1 MTPGYHRHVVFVVVA
16 VLLVPFVE
24 LAVFIQVS
32 AWIGVWQTLAM
43 LLMVSF
49 VGAWMVKQQ
58 GTGAWWRIREELARG
73 RVPTAKLV
81 DTGLLAAA
89 GFLFLIPGFVT
100 DAVAALL
107 LLPPVRAVVRGAL
120 GRRFR
125 VAAAVGPAPRARG
138 DRGSRGWGTVYDVES
153 RVRDP
158 RPPRGELDQ

>member
-1 MTPGYHRHVVFVVVA
+1 MFLVVA
-16 VLLVPFVE
+16 VLLLPFVE

-32 AWIGVWQTLAM
+32 AWIGVWQALAL

-73 RVPTAKLV
+73 RVPGAKLV
-81 DTGLLAAA
+81 DTGLLAGA

-100 DAVAALL
+100 DVFAALL
-107 LLPPVRAVVRGAL
+107 LLPPVRALVRGAL

-125 VAAAVGPAPRARG
+125 VVAAVGPTTSAARG
-138 DRGSRGWGTVYDVES
+138 RDWGTVYDVES

>member
-1 MTPGYHRHVVFVVVA
+1 MTPGYHRTVVFVVVA
-16 VLLVPFVE
+16 VLLLPFVE

-32 AWIGVWQTLAM
+32 AWIGVWQALAL

-58 GTGAWWRIREELARG
+58 GVSVWWRIREELARG
-73 RVPTAKLV
+73 RVPGARLV

-89 GFLFLIPGFVT
+89 GVLFLVPGFVT
-100 DAVAALL
+100 DVVAALL
-107 LLPPVRAVVRGAL
+107 LVPPVRALLRGAF

-125 VAAAVGPAPRARG
+125 VTAAVGTPPSS
-138 DRGSRGWGTVYDVES
+138 SRRPGTAAVYDVES

-158 RPPRGELDQ
+158 RRSRGELDR